1 MSFKVTVHEHRNGVK
16 ILPKQVGSPS
26 KMGSF
31 ASSFVNL
38 TESVTKLID
47 ECYSTDVVPDLDM
60 DEATVAAISEALQVM
75 TAAKSQLYGNLKALK
90 LTLSS
95 VNENNGKVIGML
107 TDVIKE
113 LVDSSEESEEHQEPS
128 GLDIDS
134 RSFDGRKQSSIGD
147 TVDDLYRGEPLPES
161 PESSTSTSTNP
172 SELEA

>member
-16 ILPKQVGSPS
+16 ILPKQVGVPS

-113 LVDSSEESEEHQEPS
+113 LVDSSEESEEPS

-134 RSFDGRKQSSIGD
+134 RSFDGRQQSSIGD
-147 TVDDLYRGEPLPES
+147 TVDDLYRGEPLPEG